1 MHIVG
6 TNDIPFYPMLLTNL
20 RICLRNSFILT
31 GSTFIIA
38 RSSAIDVIITIFILE
53 IPYSFI
59 SFFKFLS
66 SFYPICF
73 FLICFI
79 FATWLRIYVLST
91 HFLGFQENS
100 VQRSCGSYSWAIF
113 QANHETLSRDQS
125 GIGKCGHTRRSLKPI
140 NWFTRITRWK
150 QFTTIKLCQFCCSIV
165 SIFVSESWWAW
176 SDCTDTRKRLSVRS
190 RVHRWR

>member
-59 SFFKFLS
+59 SSFKFLS

-140 NWFTRITRWK
+140 NWY
-150 QFTTIKLCQFCCSIV
+150 QNYQMETIYNNQIMSVLLFNSQYFCFRVLMSV
-165 SIFVSESWWAW
+165 EW
-176 SDCTDTRKRLSVRS
+176 SYRYSKAVIGSF
-190 RVHRWR
+190 

>member
-1 MHIVG
+1 M
-6 TNDIPFYPMLLTNL
+6 
-20 RICLRNSFILT
+20 T

-38 RSSAIDVIITIFILE
+38 RSSAIDVVIIIIIFILE

-66 SFYPICF
+66 SFSIQFVF

-79 FATWLRIYVLST
+79 FATWLRIYILST
-91 HFLGFQENS
+91 HFLGFQENN

-140 NWFTRITRWK
+140 SWYQNYQMETSIYINQIMSILLFNG
-150 QFTTIKLCQFCCSIV
+150 QYFCFRVLMSV
-165 SIFVSESWWAW
+165 EW
-176 SDCTDTRKRLSVRS
+176 SYRYSKAVIGSF
-190 RVHRWR
+190 

>member
-1 MHIVG
+1 MFKEL
-6 TNDIPFYPMLLTNL
+6 FYID
-20 RICLRNSFILT
+20 RIYI
-31 GSTFIIA
+31 FIIA
-38 RSSAIDVIITIFILE
+38 RSSAIDVVIIIFILE
-53 IPYSFI
+53 TPYSFI

-125 GIGKCGHTRRSLKPI
+125 GIGKCGHTRRSLKPVKLIPELLPVETIYI
-140 NWFTRITRWK
+140 NQIMSVLLFNN
-150 QFTTIKLCQFCCSIV
+150 QYFCFRVLMSV
-165 SIFVSESWWAW
+165 EW
-176 SDCTDTRKRLSVRS
+176 SYRYS
-190 RVHRWR
+190 RAVIGSF